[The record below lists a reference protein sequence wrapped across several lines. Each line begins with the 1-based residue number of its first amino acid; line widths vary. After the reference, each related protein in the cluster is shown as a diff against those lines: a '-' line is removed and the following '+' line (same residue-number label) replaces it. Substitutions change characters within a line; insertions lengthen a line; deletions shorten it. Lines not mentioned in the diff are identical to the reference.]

1 MPNSMQEHFVFAGY
15 MGKRVHL
22 GISGSIA
29 AFKALEIQRLLLKAD
44 CLVSATLTESAQKFI
59 TGLSFEALGA
69 SPVYTGMFE
78 KQGGGQESP
87 FGHLDP
93 GELCDAMLVA
103 PASATTLAR
112 LAFGLGDDMLSC
124 QALAFTGPKI
134 VVPAMNPRMWNAPA
148 TRRNWQMLK
157 ELGYICIEP
166 DSGTVAC
173 GDEGSG
179 RFPEYEEILPVVL
192 KALSPQDLAGKKVLV
207 TLGPTREQWDAV
219 RFWSNPSSGTM
230 GACMAMAAWLRGADV
245 TVVAGPTAMKF
256 HSGINIERVQTAR
269 QMYDACHDVWES
281 TDIGCCTAAVAD
293 YRPVPHGETKFKK
306 GNAEEGLTVA
316 FEANPDILKSLGN
329 LKKAGQQLIGF
340 AAETSDC
347 RKEAQRKLESKSL
360 DLIACNRID
369 QDGSG
374 FCVPT
379 NQVFVLD
386 REGRKE
392 QWPPLRKTEVAWRL
406 WDHLLLA

>member
-1 MPNSMQEHFVFAGY
+1 MQEHFRFAGF

-22 GISGSIA
+22 GVSGSIA
-29 AFKALEIQRLLLKAD
+29 AFKALEILRLLQSAD
-44 CLVSATLTESAQKFI
+44 LTVSATLTESAQKFV

-78 KQGGGQESP
+78 RLGGGQESP
-87 FGHLDP
+87 FGHLEP
-93 GELCDAMLVA
+93 GELCDAMLIA
-103 PASATTLAR
+103 PASATTMAR

-124 QALAFTGPKI
+124 QALAFPGPKI

-148 TRRNWQMLK
+148 TQRNWLMLK
-157 ELGYICIEP
+157 DLGYICIEP
-166 DSGTVAC
+166 DSGLVAC
-173 GDEGSG
+173 KEEGKG

-192 KALSPQDLAGKKVLV
+192 RALSPQDLAGKKVLV

-230 GACMAMAAWLRGADV
+230 GACMAMAAWLRGAEV
-245 TVVAGPTAMKF
+245 TVVAGPTSMKF
-256 HSGINIERVQTAR
+256 HSGMGVVPVQNAR
-269 QMYDACHDVWES
+269 QMYEACHDVWAD
-281 TDIGCCTAAVAD
+281 TDIACCTAAVAD
-293 YRPVPHGETKFKK
+293 YRPILHGEGKFKK
-306 GNAEEGLTVA
+306 EGSQEGLTVR
-316 FEANPDILKSLGN
+316 FETNPDILKSLGES
-329 LKKAGQQLIGF
+329 KREGQKLIGF

-347 RKEAQRKLESKSL
+347 REEAQRKLARKNL

-374 FCVPT
+374 FGVPT

-386 REGRKE
+386 NEGRRE